1 MKIDILTLFPEM
13 ITGFL
18 NESIIKRAQEQGKVT
33 INLLNFREFSHLNN
47 QQVDDTPY
55 GGGAGMVL
63 RCEPIVEALES
74 VKDEDSLV
82 ILLSPQGKTY
92 NQKMANDFT
101 NYKHLILICGH
112 YEGFDERILEYADLE
127 LSIGDYV
134 LTGGEAAAV
143 VVTDSVVRLLD
154 NVINEDSK
162 DNDSFTEGLLDYP
175 TYTKPRDF
183 RGSLVPDVLLS
194 GNHQNITKW
203 RHEQQVKKTQE
214 KRPDLLK

>member
-13 ITGFL
+13 INGFL

-112 YEGFDERILEYADLE
+112 YEGFDERILEYVDLE

-175 TYTKPRDF
+175 TYTKPRNF

-194 GNHQNITKW
+194 GNHQNIAKW
-203 RHEQQVKKTQE
+203 RHEQQIKKTQE